1 MKNRIKELRKLRG
14 LTLEVLAER
23 LNASNQHVSHLEN
36 GRRRLTVDWIER
48 IAKALD
54 CHPFE
59 LLDDQLAVKSER
71 EEVLLEL
78 FRSLSN
84 EQQDA
89 FLQAALSVAD
99 PAKFSR
105 LMAETHPG
113 LAE

>member
-14 LTLEVLAER
+14 LTLEALAER

-48 IAKALD
+48 IAKALG

-59 LLDDQLAVKSER
+59 LLDDRLAVKSER
-71 EEVLLEL
+71 EEALLEL
-78 FRSLSN
+78 FRSLN
-84 EQQDA
+84 DEQQNA

-99 PAKFSR
+99 PVKFRR
-105 LMAETHPG
+105 LMTKT
-113 LAE
+113 